1 MNSLWKQKDAW
12 IFHDPVD
19 PKKLMIPDYLD
30 IIKQPMDFSTIKN
43 KLNTNQYLKFQ
54 DFLYDVNLVFENCL
68 QYNGEVSHV
77 SIMCKSVRD
86 EFNKLYYSLY
96 MDYYIWFS

>member
-1 MNSLWKQKDAW
+1 MADENTENAPTSIDTLNVAEVNDQAQIFDSWDKAAKRMMNSLWKQKDAW

-43 KLNTNQYLKFQ
+43 KLNTNQYLKF
-54 DFLYDVNLVFENCL
+54 
-68 QYNGEVSHV
+68 
-77 SIMCKSVRD
+77 
-86 EFNKLYYSLY
+86 
-96 MDYYIWFS
+96 